1 MDYKPHVLLDEPL
14 KMEVGP
20 TRLHES
26 IRMHL
31 GYLVLGLICL
41 SVTLLAFPMRALLPR
56 ALSRRLGRRL
66 VTRVTRVYLHFLV
79 RMGACR
85 FDLSALDPLRDGPAM
100 VIAPNH
106 PCLLDAVMIL
116 SRLPNA
122 ACIMKAELV
131 NSVFFGAGARLAG
144 YIRNTPLRTMVQL
157 AVDDLRHGN
166 HLLLFPEGTRT
177 TRFPIGDMQGT
188 TGLIAKKAGVSVQT
202 VFIETDSGF
211 LGKGWSL
218 LWTPKMPITYRVR
231 LGKRFDPPCDTAEFV
246 SELEHYFQSELAH
259 AKLPGFPVKAPPA

>member
-1 MDYKPHVLLDEPL
+1 MDYKPQVLLDETL
-14 KMEVGP
+14 KIHVGR

-26 IRMHL
+26 LRMHL

-41 SVTLLAFPMRALLPR
+41 SITLLAFPMRALLPR
-56 ALSRRLGRRL
+56 TLSKRLGRRL
-66 VTRVTRVYLHFLV
+66 VTHTTRAYLHFLT

-85 FDLSALDPLRDGPAM
+85 FDLSALDALREGPAM

-116 SRLPNA
+116 SRLPGA
-122 ACIMKAELV
+122 TCIMKAELV

-144 YIRNTPLRTMVQL
+144 YIRNTPLRTMVKL
-157 AVDDLRHGN
+157 GVDDLTSGS

-177 TRFPIGDMQGT
+177 RRFPVGVMQGT
-188 TGLIAKKAGVSVQT
+188 TGLIAKKAGVPVQT
-202 VFIETDSGF
+202 VFIETDSAF

-218 LWTPKMPITYRVR
+218 LWTPRMPITYRVR
-231 LGKRFDPPCDTAEFV
+231 LGKRFDPPSDTAQFV
-246 SELEHYFQSELAH
+246 CELEHYFQSELAH
-259 AKLPGFPVKAPPA
+259 AQLPDFPVKAPPA